1 MSDTEGDRARLRR
14 YPRLP
19 VWVVEDHQEVS
30 LRPKSQSPDSLQCRD
45 WHLTLTEPEPSAVK
59 WEQ

>member
-45 WHLTLTEPEPSAVK
+45 
-59 WEQ
+59 